1 MPELPEVEVTKLG
14 ITPQIQGKVLTNVV
28 VHDSRLRWP
37 VPKNLSKIL
46 IGQKCS
52 EIRRRGKYLIFV
64 FDTGF
69 MILHLGMT
77 GVLRIQ
83 KVSDEPKNYNRVE
96 FHFGEIALRLHDPR
110 KFGSIHW
117 HSTNDGPVEHF
128 PLFKKLGVEP
138 LEKDFASEV
147 GGELLYKK
155 SRGRS
160 ISVKQYLLAGQIVV
174 GVGNIYCSE
183 SLFEAK
189 INPKKS
195 AGKVSK
201 LAYERL
207 ASAVREVLKKAI
219 NAGGSSLK
227 DFVHSAGEPG
237 HFMVMTKVYDRNALP
252 CKVCG
257 TPIRQIVQGQRSTY
271 YCPSCQK

>member
-14 ITPQIQGKVLTNVV
+14 ISPQINGKIVTNII
-28 VHDSRLRWP
+28 VHDGRLRWP
-37 VPKNLSKIL
+37 VPKELPSLL
-46 IGQKCS
+46 IGQKCN
-52 EIRRRGKYLIFV
+52 EIRRRGKYLICEFN
-64 FDTGF
+64 TGSL
-69 MILHLGMT
+69 ILHLGMT

-83 KVSDEPKNYNRVE
+83 QVKQAPKNYNRVE
-96 FHFGEIALRLHDPR
+96 FHFGDTALRFHDPR

-117 HSTNDGPVEHF
+117 HSSEDGPVEEF

-138 LEKDFASEV
+138 LERNFGPEL

-160 ISVKQYLLAGQIVV
+160 ISVKQFLLAGQVVV

-195 AGKVSK
+195 AGKISK
-201 LAYERL
+201 PAYERL
-207 ASAVREVLKKAI
+207 AQAIRDVLKRAI
-219 NAGGSSLK
+219 KAGGSSLK
-227 DFVHSAGEPG
+227 DFVHSDGEPG
-237 HFMVMTKVYDRNALP
+237 HFMMMTKVYDRNEQP
-252 CKVCG
+252 CRVCT
-257 TPIRQIVQGQRSTY
+257 TPIKQIVQGQRSTY
-271 YCPSCQK
+271 YCPKCQK